1 MSIHALN
8 IESLRALA
16 HVVRVLVSPLLQPS
30 ASAWRTSV
38 HDAMRS
44 LFHADQAMTI
54 LPAIGELV
62 VSHDLDKDVLHSVRS
77 WFAGFTPEGR
87 LNLKDPVVNDWNR
100 RRRQLGLQVYTR
112 DIIDKAIGGRVIES
126 PFVREALLPNRMQYW
141 QGVYASGR
149 GNADALLWVSHRKRA
164 AALPY
169 GDATP
174 DVLGVLVPAFQT
186 GLSAIYRLDA
196 TRAAIDA
203 ADSPMLVID
212 ASGRERHRSAA
223 LDDLLGR
230 DPSRDT
236 VTTAARQLALNSAS
250 VITVTTLTNTY
261 VLRATP
267 LPADSFGT
275 EPAVAV
281 LVRAQIAATL
291 PPASELERVFQL
303 TPREAEVAL
312 QLASGATR
320 KDIAA
325 ALGISPNTVRAHTEH
340 VFQKLGVSTRA
351 AVGPAIQRLRA
362 VR

>member
-8 IESLRALA
+8 LESLRALA
-16 HVVRVLVSPLLQPS
+16 HAVRVLVSPLLHPS

-38 HDAMRS
+38 HGAMRS

-54 LPAIGELV
+54 LPAVGELV
-62 VSHDLDKDVLHSVRS
+62 VSHDLDTHVLHSVRA
-77 WFAGFTPEGR
+77 WFTGFTPEGR

-126 PFVREALLPNRMQYW
+126 AFVREALLPNRMQYW

-149 GNADALLWVSHRKRA
+149 GNADALLWVSHRRR

-169 GDATP
+169 GDATA

-203 ADSPMLVID
+203 ADAPMFVID
-212 ASGRERHRSAA
+212 GSGRERHRSAA

-230 DPSRDT
+230 DPWRET
-236 VTTAARQLALNSAS
+236 VTAAARQLALRSASS
-250 VITVTTLTNTY
+250 VITVTTPTNTY

-267 LPADSFGT
+267 LPEDSFGS

-281 LVRAQIAATL
+281 LVRAQVSPL
-291 PPASELERVFQL
+291 PTSSELEQLFQL

-351 AVGPAIQRLRA
+351 AVGAAIQRRRA